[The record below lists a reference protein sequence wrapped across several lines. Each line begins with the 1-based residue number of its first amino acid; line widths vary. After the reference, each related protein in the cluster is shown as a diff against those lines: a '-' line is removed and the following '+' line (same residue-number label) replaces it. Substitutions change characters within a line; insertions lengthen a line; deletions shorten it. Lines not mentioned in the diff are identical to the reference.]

1 MAANLHKTNLML
13 MLTVL
18 RDHIVMSHL
27 HLAKMAALMWPGPL
41 HSSFFITLNMK
52 HAQKDKSIIH
62 IELTDISMKL
72 PQLLT
77 DIKIISVCI
86 AIVKIFC

>member
-1 MAANLHKTNLML
+1 
-13 MLTVL
+13 
-18 RDHIVMSHL
+18 
-27 HLAKMAALMWPGPL
+27 
-41 HSSFFITLNMK
+41 MK

-86 AIVKIFC
+86 AIVKIFYIKICKLAKLTYTWTHF

>member
-1 MAANLHKTNLML
+1 
-13 MLTVL
+13 
-18 RDHIVMSHL
+18 
-27 HLAKMAALMWPGPL
+27 
-41 HSSFFITLNMK
+41 MK

-86 AIVKIFC
+86 AIVKIFYVKICK